1 MPEFIYK
8 AVDRQGAAITGTIEA
23 VDKRTAVATL
33 AQRGRFVTEL
43 GIKGQNVSVAS
54 GSGVAKAEASGTGL
68 GFWLGRKAITSKDLL
83 ALTNQLATALRAG
96 LPLMASL
103 QLLRNQQKKA
113 AARELLDDLVNAISS
128 GTSLSDAMTKHGK
141 VFSPLYISMVRV
153 GETGGMLDQTLTQLS
168 QILGRDEKVKT
179 SIKNASAYPLLVLLL
194 GIVSVTVIVTFILPK
209 VMSTMDMSRSAL
221 PLPTRMLLGA
231 GDLVQRAVTS
241 IEGWVVVGGI
251 VAAISYGV
259 RWLRT
264 DGRLQWDSFKLHIP
278 ILGPVLKTISVG
290 RFSRTLGA
298 LTKGGVTILEALAV
312 VRDTLGNEV
321 LARAIDQVAEEVKRG
336 SSISEP
342 LEKSGLFPP
351 LLVQIT
357 AVGEQTGRL
366 DELLLQAADTFDAE
380 SDAAITR
387 FMSIFPAVLILLLAV
402 VIGFIVVATL
412 LPMLVGQLSAVGR

>member
-54 GSGVAKAEASGTGL
+54 GSGVAKAESSGTSL
-68 GFWLGRKAITSKDLL
+68 GSWLGGKAITSKDLL

-141 VFSPLYISMVRV
+141 AFSPLYISMVRV

-251 VAAISYGV
+251 VAAILYGV

-321 LARAIDQVAEEVKRG
+321 LARAIDQIAEEVKRG